1 LIVIAFYRRQVAKI
15 KDQLRKRLGPESL
28 NAIDVMTVDGFQ
40 GQEKEII
47 LLSCVRTGKGLGFIT
62 DIRRMVCFFLFLFYK
77 FLHYRMLL

>member
-1 LIVIAFYRRQVAKI
+1 MIVIAFYRRQVAKI